1 MKRILF
7 ILLLILPVS
16 FITADEVERDMV
28 ILEIGTGTWCQY
40 CPGAALAADAL
51 VENGY
56 DVAVIEY
63 HNGDSF
69 ANTYSNWRIGYYG
82 ITGFPTAI
90 FDGVYSYVGGSSG
103 WSQLVYNAYLGYYN
117 IRKSVLSSFIINIA
131 GDNEGLD
138 YTVEVTVEKVAPT
151 TSTDIV
157 LHFALT
163 ESEIQYNW
171 QGQTELNFVERL
183 MVPDQYGTGLDFSQ
197 GDTNIVELTFSL
209 NSSWNS
215 EHCEFVAFIQDL
227 GTKEILQGTKVS
239 LPDLPST
246 NLPPVANAG
255 SDQYVNESDTVT
267 LDGTGSYDPDGIII
281 EYFWD
286 YPSGIIL
293 DDELSPTPSF
303 TAPEVSADTSFIF
316 VLYVI
321 DDMGSMSVPDT
332 VEIFVQDVL
341 STFDEYFMNIGIP
354 KEITLYD
361 NYPNPF
367 NPVTTIRFSL
377 PFESTVTIEL
387 YNHIGQKV
395 ESLINN
401 EYLAAGYHN
410 YQWNADRYASGV
422 YFIRMD
428 TPGTVQI
435 KKAILLK

>member
-286 YPSGIIL
+286 YPSGITL

-321 DDMGSMSVPDT
+321 DDMGSMS
-332 VEIFVQDVL
+332 
-341 STFDEYFMNIGIP
+341 
-354 KEITLYD
+354 
-361 NYPNPF
+361 
-367 NPVTTIRFSL
+367 
-377 PFESTVTIEL
+377 
-387 YNHIGQKV
+387 
-395 ESLINN
+395 
-401 EYLAAGYHN
+401 
-410 YQWNADRYASGV
+410 
-422 YFIRMD
+422 
-428 TPGTVQI
+428 
-435 KKAILLK
+435 